1 MAGREQELH
10 RPLSGRSEGKR
21 DEGKYGLTCRHI
33 SGETEGATSG
43 QAKKKERKRMGRK
56 EEPDLKRREEAIVA
70 IVMEVCCKAKMGR
83 G

>member
-1 MAGREQELH
+1 MR
-10 RPLSGRSEGKR
+10 
-21 DEGKYGLTCRHI
+21 
-33 SGETEGATSG
+33 
-43 QAKKKERKRMGRK
+43 QAVRLRRK